1 MYQYNTQE
9 KHLQELKKSSGF
21 EWEVSS
27 DAYLEL
33 CSKHQH
39 LRHIP
44 IAVIEEEDGEL
55 YYYSQKGGYC
65 TWSMEIADTVVKIRD
80 KKLWQVLPAIKYD
93 LTSFPKLVFI
103 QEYLRPGKILIATF
117 SLDGDLIVQNKFSDN
132 PYTVGSNFSSFHVNV
147 STIVKEFINTFK
159 LTYDFANDPRK
170 ISIGSSLTGGFWNT
184 SFTMLPNMDF
194 TASANPKPVKVE
206 YKDWIIEGQLGFT
219 VVGHWEDNKGQ
230 PAVVSKPLIS
240 ADTVINGILV
250 LSLLVSV
257 VGTSVLVAGAVI
269 RGTIWVW
276 RSLKLGLAMVT
287 ASSAA
292 ANEEQ
297 DE

>member
-27 DAYLEL
+27 NAYLEL
-33 CSKHQH
+33 CNKHQH
-39 LRHIP
+39 LKHIP
-44 IAVIEEEDGEL
+44 VVVIEEDDGEL

-65 TWSMEIADTVVKIRD
+65 TWSMEIADTVINIRD

-93 LTSFPKLVFI
+93 LTTLPQIVIVEPFAT
-103 QEYLRPGKILIATF
+103 RTLIATIK
-117 SLDGDLIVQNKFSDN
+117 LDGDFIIQNKFSDN

-147 STIVKEFINTFK
+147 SNALKGFINTFK
-159 LTYDFANDPRK
+159 LTYNPGKDANK
-170 ISIGSSLTGGFWNT
+170 IAIGSSLTGDFWNT
-184 SFTMLPNMDF
+184 SFTVLPNRDF

-206 YKDWIIEGQLGFT
+206 YKDWIIEGQLGFK

-250 LSLLVSV
+250 LSLLASV
-257 VGTSVLVAGAVI
+257 VGTTVLVAGAVV
-269 RGTIWVW
+269 RGTVWIW
-276 RSLKLGLAMVT
+276 RSLKLGLAMAA
-287 ASSAA
+287 ASSASA
-292 ANEEQ
+292 SEEQ